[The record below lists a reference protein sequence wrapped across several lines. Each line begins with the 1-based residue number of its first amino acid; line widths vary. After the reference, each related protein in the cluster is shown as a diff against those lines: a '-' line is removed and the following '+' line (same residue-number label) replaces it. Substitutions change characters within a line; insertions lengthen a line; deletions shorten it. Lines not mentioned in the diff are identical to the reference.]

1 MSTTMD
7 LHLQPFDAL
16 TASTASIVVPDAAAL
31 RVLNAALDL
40 HGRAA
45 GVPAWRPPTVR
56 TLPAVLA
63 QGFERAQLAGRGPA
77 LDFVLSPEQELAL
90 WAAVIADDELLDID
104 APEAA
109 AMAARE
115 AWRGLHAWHLAW
127 PPPPALI
134 NDDVAAFQRWA
145 SHYMER
151 CRELRVTDHARLLA
165 AGGEPVAAAVLAH
178 GFLAPPPALAALLP
192 GQQHA
197 VTADATH
204 FVAHAYAD
212 REQELYAALTWAERE
227 ERTHGGRVVV
237 AIDSLREDQDLVLRC
252 VRDVFGA
259 TDAVHLSARTPLSR
273 DPRIATALALL
284 EFTQLTRWDAL
295 STLLRS
301 PNLAGAAIERGARAR
316 ADAALRSLNRYE
328 LPFSVVRDHLRLPA
342 HACPQLLSLLEQL
355 LALQSGRARRQPLV
369 RWLEYFERVLALA
382 AWPGEAPLS
391 VDTLDLQR
399 DWGEV
404 CDRLQRLDGVLAPH
418 TAAEALARLR
428 RLLHESSPRSG
439 AASCGVFVLTPLE
452 AALIAPTA
460 LWLAGCES
468 SAFVTGTRPTPCL
481 PLALQRAAG
490 MPGADAGRELA
501 RARVLV
507 GALAAGTGRRIASYR
522 AGDGELIYSPSPLVP
537 GLRGLAV
544 APPSRFVPAR
554 WRQPAPRVEQI
565 NDDYGPPPAP
575 MLRGGAGVL
584 AAQAAC
590 PFRAFAR
597 YRLAVRPPDEPRPGL
612 SALAK
617 GNAVHRALARL
628 WAGLSSQAELRAQG
642 AAARA
647 ARIAD
652 AIAQALPQVSA
663 PTALEAAVLEVER
676 ERLQALLERW
686 LDEELKRTPF
696 TVVAIEDA
704 RQVQFDALELR
715 VRLDRVDRLDDGS
728 EMIVDYKTGRCSKN
742 DWLPPRMNEPQL
754 PFYAV
759 ASESPDTR
767 AIAYGRVDSAKPEWI
782 TSLYEDEQQWA
793 ALRAT
798 WAADLSVLAAEIKA
812 GLAVPNPKRGSQTC
826 RVCEFDLMC
835 RVREFVRL
843 GADDDDRDS
852 NDQGEGE
859 DEYGH
864 ERE

>member
-1 MSTTMD
+1 MD
-7 LHLQPFDAL
+7 LHLHPFDAL
-16 TASTASIVVPDAAAL
+16 NVATASIVVPDGVAL

-45 GVPAWRPPTVR
+45 GEPAWRPPTVR

-63 QGFERAQLAGRGPA
+63 QRFEHAQLAGRGPA

-127 PPPPALI
+127 PPPPGLI
-134 NDDVAAFQRWA
+134 NDDVAAFQRWTGQ
-145 SHYMER
+145 YMER

-165 AGGEPVAAAVLAH
+165 ATGEPVAASLLAH
-178 GFLAPPPALAALLP
+178 GFLAPAPALAALLP
-192 GQQHA
+192 AQPRP
-197 VTADATH
+197 VVDDATR

-212 REQELYAALTWAERE
+212 REQELYAALVWAQRE
-227 ERTHGGRVVV
+227 ESSHGGRVVV
-237 AIDSLREDQDLVLRC
+237 AIDSLREDQDLVQRC

-259 TDAVHLSARTPLSR
+259 TDAVHLGARTSLSR

-284 EFTQLTRWDAL
+284 EFAQLTRWDAL

-301 PNLAGAAIERGARAR
+301 PNLVGAAVERGARAR

-328 LPFSVVRDHLRLPA
+328 LPFSVVREQLRLPA

-355 LALQSGRARRQPLV
+355 LALRNGRARRQPLV

-391 VDTLDLQR
+391 VDTLGLQR

-404 CDRLQRLDGVLAPH
+404 CDRLQRLDGVLGPH
-418 TAAEALARLR
+418 TAAAALARLR

-439 AASCGVFVLTPLE
+439 VARCGVFVLTPLE
-452 AALIAPTA
+452 AMLIEPSA

-468 SAFVTGTRPTPCL
+468 SAFVTGTPPSPCL

-501 RARVLV
+501 RARLLI
-507 GALAAGTGRRIASYR
+507 GALAAGSGTRIASYR
-522 AGDGELIYSPSPLVP
+522 AGDGELIYSPSPLLP

-544 APPSRFVPAR
+544 APPSRYVPAR
-554 WRQPAPRVEQI
+554 WRQPAPRMEQI
-565 NDDYGPPPAP
+565 SDDYGPPPAP

-590 PFRAFAR
+590 PFRAYAR
-597 YRLAVRPPDEPRPGL
+597 HRLAVRPPDEPRPGL
-612 SALAK
+612 SALDK
-617 GNAVHRALARL
+617 GNAVHHALARL
-628 WAGLSSQAELRAQG
+628 WTVLSSQAELRALD

-652 AIAQALPQVSA
+652 AVAQALPNVPA
-663 PTALEAAVLEVER
+663 PTALERAVLDVER
-676 ERLQALLERW
+676 GRLHALLDRW
-686 LDEELKRTPF
+686 LDQELKRTPF
-696 TVVAIEDA
+696 AVVAVEDA
-704 RQVQFDALELR
+704 RQVQFGALEFR

-728 EMIVDYKTGRCSKN
+728 EMIVDYKTGRCSSN

-759 ASESPDTR
+759 ASASSDTR
-767 AIAYGRVDSAKPEWI
+767 AIAYGRVDSVKPEWI
-782 TSLYEDEQQWA
+782 TSPYEDEEQWA
-793 ALRAT
+793 ALCAA
-798 WAADLSVLAAEIKA
+798 WAADLSALTAEIAA
-812 GLAVPNPKRGSQTC
+812 GLAVPDPKRGSQTC

-835 RVREFVRL
+835 RVREFARL
-843 GADDDDRDS
+843 GADDEDSDS
-852 NDQGEGE
+852 NDQGE
-859 DEYGH
+859 DEH

>member
-1 MSTTMD
+1 ME
-7 LHLQPFDAL
+7 LHLQPFDTL
-16 TASTASIVVPDAAAL
+16 TASSASIVVPDGAAL
-31 RVLNAALDL
+31 QVLNAALDL
-40 HGRAA
+40 HGRAS
-45 GVPAWRPPTVR
+45 GVAAWRPPMAR
-56 TLPAVLA
+56 TLATLLA
-63 QGFERAQLAGRGPA
+63 QRFEHAQLAGRAPA
-77 LDFVLSPEQELAL
+77 LDFVLSSEQELAL

-104 APEAA
+104 APEAV
-109 AMAARE
+109 AMAARD

-127 PPPPALI
+127 PPPPGLV

-165 AGGEPVAAAVLAH
+165 SSGEPLADADLAH
-178 GFLAPPPALAALLP
+178 GFLAPPPAVAALLCGP
-192 GQQHA
+192 QRA
-197 VTADATH
+197 VTADAAR

-212 REQELYAALTWAERE
+212 REQELYAALVWAQRE
-227 ERTHGGRVVV
+227 ERAHGGRVVV
-237 AIDSLREDQDLVLRC
+237 AIDSLRDDQDLVLRC
-252 VRDVFGA
+252 VRDVFVA
-259 TDAVHLSARTPLSR
+259 TDAVHVSASTPLSR

-284 EFTQLTRWDAL
+284 EFAQLTRWDAL

-301 PNLAGAAIERGARAR
+301 PNLVGAASERGARAR

-342 HACPQLLSLLEQL
+342 HGCPQLLSLLEQL

-369 RWLEYFERVLALA
+369 RWLEYFERALALA
-382 AWPGEAPLS
+382 AWPGEAPLAI
-391 VDTLDLQR
+391 DTRGVQR

-418 TAAEALARLR
+418 TGGEALARLR
-428 RLLHESSPRSG
+428 RLLHASSPRHG
-439 AASCGVFVLTPLE
+439 AAHCGVFILTPLE
-452 AALIAPTA
+452 AALTAPTA
-460 LWLAGCES
+460 LWLAACES
-468 SAFVTGTRPTPCL
+468 SAFVTGARPTPCL
-481 PLALQRAAG
+481 PLAVQRAAG
-490 MPGADAGRELA
+490 MPGADAARELA

-507 GALAAGTGRRIASYR
+507 GALAAGTGTRIASYR
-522 AGDGELIYSPSPLVP
+522 AGDGELIYSPSPLLP
-537 GLRGLAV
+537 GLRGVAV
-544 APPSRFVPAR
+544 APPSRFVPAH
-554 WRQPAPRVEQI
+554 WRQAAPRVELI

-575 MLRGGAGVL
+575 LLRGGAGVL

-597 YRLAVRPPDEPRPGL
+597 YRLAVRPPAEPRPGL
-612 SALAK
+612 SALDK

-628 WAGLSSQAELRAQG
+628 WAGLSSQAELRALD

-652 AIAQALPQVSA
+652 AIAPALPQVSA
-663 PTALEAAVLEVER
+663 PTALEAAVLKVER
-676 ERLQALLERW
+676 ARLQAVLERW
-686 LDEELKRTPF
+686 LDEELQRTPF
-696 TVVAIEDA
+696 TVVAVEDA
-704 RQVQFDALELR
+704 RQVQFGDLEFR

-728 EMIVDYKTGRCSKN
+728 EMIVDYKTGRCSSN

-759 ASESPDTR
+759 TSESPDTR

-782 TSLYEDEQQWA
+782 TSLYQDEQQWA
-793 ALRAT
+793 ALRTT
-798 WAADLSVLAAEIKA
+798 WAADLSLLAAEIKA

-835 RVREFVRL
+835 RVREFVRRD
-843 GADDDDRDS
+843 ADDDSDG
-852 NDQGEGE
+852 NDYGE
-859 DEYGH
+859 DEH

>member
-1 MSTTMD
+1 MD

-16 TASTASIVVPDAAAL
+16 TASSASIVVPDGAAL
-31 RVLNAALDL
+31 QVLNAALDL
-40 HGRAA
+40 HGRAS
-45 GVPAWRPPTVR
+45 GVAAWRPPMAR
-56 TLPAVLA
+56 TLATLLA
-63 QGFERAQLAGRGPA
+63 QRFEHAQLAGRGPA
-77 LDFVLSPEQELAL
+77 LDFVLSSEQELAL

-104 APEAA
+104 APEAV
-109 AMAARE
+109 AMAARD

-127 PPPPALI
+127 PPPPGLV

-165 AGGEPVAAAVLAH
+165 SSGEPLADADLAH
-178 GFLAPPPALAALLP
+178 GFLAPPPAVAALLCGP
-192 GQQHA
+192 QRA
-197 VTADATH
+197 VTADAAR

-212 REQELYAALTWAERE
+212 REQELYAALVWAQRE
-227 ERTHGGRVVV
+227 ERAHGGRVVV
-237 AIDSLREDQDLVLRC
+237 AIDSLRDDQDLVLRC
-252 VRDVFGA
+252 VRDVFVA
-259 TDAVHLSARTPLSR
+259 TDAVHVSASTPLSR

-284 EFTQLTRWDAL
+284 EFAQLTRWDAL

-301 PNLAGAAIERGARAR
+301 PNLVGAASERGARAR

-342 HACPQLLSLLEQL
+342 HGCPQLLSLLEQL
-355 LALQSGRARRQPLV
+355 LALRSGRARRQPLV
-369 RWLEYFERVLALA
+369 RWLEYFERALALA
-382 AWPGEAPLS
+382 AWPGEAPLAI
-391 VDTLDLQR
+391 DTLGVQR

-418 TAAEALARLR
+418 TAGEALARLR
-428 RLLHESSPRSG
+428 RLLHASSPRHG
-439 AASCGVFVLTPLE
+439 AAHCGVFILTPLE
-452 AALIAPTA
+452 AALTAPTA
-460 LWLAGCES
+460 LWLAACES
-468 SAFVTGTRPTPCL
+468 AAFVTAARPTPCL
-481 PLALQRAAG
+481 PLAVQRAAG
-490 MPGADAGRELA
+490 MPGADAARELA

-507 GALAAGTGRRIASYR
+507 GALAAGTGTRIASYR
-522 AGDGELIYSPSPLVP
+522 AGDGELIYSPSPLLP
-537 GLRGLAV
+537 GLRGVAV
-544 APPSRFVPAR
+544 APPSRFVPAH
-554 WRQPAPRVEQI
+554 WRQAAPRVELI

-575 MLRGGAGVL
+575 LLRGGAGVL

-597 YRLAVRPPDEPRPGL
+597 YRLAVRPPAEPRPGL
-612 SALAK
+612 SALDK

-628 WAGLSSQAELRAQG
+628 WAGLSSQAELRALD

-652 AIAQALPQVSA
+652 AIAPALPQVSA

-676 ERLQALLERW
+676 ARLQAVLERW
-686 LDEELKRTPF
+686 LDEELQRTPF
-696 TVVAIEDA
+696 TVVAVEDA
-704 RQVQFDALELR
+704 RQVQFGDLEFR
-715 VRLDRVDRLDDGS
+715 VRVDRVDRLDDGS
-728 EMIVDYKTGRCSKN
+728 EMIVDYKTGRCSSN

-759 ASESPDTR
+759 TSESPDTR

-782 TSLYEDEQQWA
+782 TSLYQDEQQWA
-793 ALRAT
+793 ALRTT
-798 WAADLSVLAAEIKA
+798 WAADLSLLAAEIKA

-835 RVREFVRL
+835 RVREFVRRD
-843 GADDDDRDS
+843 ADDDSDG
-852 NDQGEGE
+852 NDYGE
-859 DEYGH
+859 DEH

>member
-1 MSTTMD
+1 MD

-16 TASTASIVVPDAAAL
+16 TASSASIVVPDGAAL
-31 RVLNAALDL
+31 QVLNAALDL
-40 HGRAA
+40 HGRAS
-45 GVPAWRPPTVR
+45 GVAAWRPPMAR
-56 TLPAVLA
+56 TLATLLA
-63 QGFERAQLAGRGPA
+63 QRFEHAQLAGRAPA
-77 LDFVLSPEQELAL
+77 LDFVLSSEQELAL

-104 APEAA
+104 APEAV
-109 AMAARE
+109 AMAARD

-127 PPPPALI
+127 PPPPGLV

-165 AGGEPVAAAVLAH
+165 SSGEPLADAVLAH
-178 GFLAPPPALAALLP
+178 GFLAPPPAVAALLP
-192 GQQHA
+192 SPQRA
-197 VTADATH
+197 VTADAAR

-212 REQELYAALTWAERE
+212 REQELYAALVWAQRE
-227 ERTHGGRVVV
+227 ERAHGGRVVV
-237 AIDSLREDQDLVLRC
+237 AIDSLRDDQDLVLRC
-252 VRDVFGA
+252 VRDVFVA
-259 TDAVHLSARTPLSR
+259 TDAVHVSASTPLSR

-284 EFTQLTRWDAL
+284 EFAQLTRWDAL

-301 PNLAGAAIERGARAR
+301 PNLVGAASERGARAR

-342 HACPQLLSLLEQL
+342 HGCPQLLSLLEQL

-369 RWLEYFERVLALA
+369 RWLEYFERALALA
-382 AWPGEAPLS
+382 AWPGEAPLAI
-391 VDTLDLQR
+391 DTLGVQR

-418 TAAEALARLR
+418 TGGEALARLR
-428 RLLHESSPRSG
+428 RLLHASSPRHG
-439 AASCGVFVLTPLE
+439 AAHCGVFILTPLE
-452 AALIAPTA
+452 AALTAPTA
-460 LWLAGCES
+460 LWLAACES
-468 SAFVTGTRPTPCL
+468 SAFVTGARPTPCL
-481 PLALQRAAG
+481 PLAVQRAAG
-490 MPGADAGRELA
+490 MPGADAARELA

-507 GALAAGTGRRIASYR
+507 GALAAGTGTRIASYR
-522 AGDGELIYSPSPLVP
+522 AGDGELIYSPSPLLP
-537 GLRGLAV
+537 GLRGVAV
-544 APPSRFVPAR
+544 APPSRFVPAH
-554 WRQPAPRVEQI
+554 WRQAAPRVELI

-575 MLRGGAGVL
+575 LLRGGAGVL

-597 YRLAVRPPDEPRPGL
+597 YRLAVRPPAEPRPGL
-612 SALAK
+612 SALDK

-628 WAGLSSQAELRAQG
+628 WAGLSSQAELRALD

-652 AIAQALPQVSA
+652 AIAPALPQVSA

-676 ERLQALLERW
+676 ARLQAVLERW
-686 LDEELKRTPF
+686 LDEELQRTPF
-696 TVVAIEDA
+696 TVVAVEDA
-704 RQVQFDALELR
+704 RQVQFGDLEFR
-715 VRLDRVDRLDDGS
+715 VRVDRVDRLDDGS
-728 EMIVDYKTGRCSKN
+728 EMIVDYKTGRCSSN

-759 ASESPDTR
+759 TSESPDTR

-782 TSLYEDEQQWA
+782 TSLYQDEQQWA
-793 ALRAT
+793 ALRTT
-798 WAADLSVLAAEIKA
+798 WAADLSLLAAEIKA

-835 RVREFVRL
+835 RVREFVRRD
-843 GADDDDRDS
+843 ADDDSDG
-852 NDQGEGE
+852 NDYGE
-859 DEYGH
+859 DEH